1 MKVFNLY
8 GAMCFMLLSCSPYE
22 QEEWGSVTLN
32 GRRASGFVLILNE
45 GEVIGGH
52 DTCNGWGLS
61 DQPDL
66 IVMDAQECPSDDNTE
81 AYWALARGE
90 GATFTQHG
98 TKLIIKR
105 GEHTGVFQK
114 S

>member
-1 MKVFNLY
+1 MKVFSFVICL
-8 GAMCFMLLSCSPYE
+8 MLASCSRSQ
-22 QEEWGSVTLN
+22 QEKWTSVTIDA
-32 GRRASGFVLILNE
+32 RRASGFVLVMQD

-61 DQPDL
+61 DQPGL
-66 IVMDAQECPSDDNTE
+66 LVTTAQECPSDENTQ

-90 GATFTQHG
+90 GATYNQQG
-98 TKLIIKR
+98 NKLIAKQGQHI
-105 GEHTGVFQK
+105 GVFEK